1 MEDFYRPSLIGRGGP
16 IAPTIAPGT
25 DFVLKN
31 HMVRLLRQNCQF
43 HGFKDED
50 ANEHLDKYLSITQ
63 FIKQKGISQD
73 IINLNVFL
81 FSLSHEAESWF
92 YTLKTH
98 SIHTWEEMV
107 SKFLSKYFPYSR
119 TLQLRKEILNFWQL
133 PTESVFEA
141 WERFKSCLRKCPDH
155 RILLLNQILTFYNGI
170 TMIDQERLMVA
181 AGGNFMRKT
190 PQEAYDLIENMTQ
203 HHFQWDAE
211 VYYNT
216 TTDMSAYY
224 SETTFASRE
233 RVEVLGKQTG
243 YTIQSVQH
251 NPGPGHPN
259 TFYYSDSDES
269 DDDEPSEMIEDQKS
283 IHHLSG
289 SPTPSSDPVVASL
302 SPSLTPTGD
311 SDSILEETD
320 TLLPHHD
327 STSPEVNDD
336 IFDPEGDIRLL
347 ERLLN
352 LDSTKDLP
360 PPHELNNEIFDPEGD
375 ILILENLLKDDP
387 SEAKNSEIDSLI
399 KGPSDTFLMG
409 DEDIKLNPPM
419 DVDNLVPIPR
429 VSEKPLDSLDS
440 ILETSKM
447 TITDPLFDFDSEF
460 TLNLDNPILNIQNK
474 ESDESG
480 TETIMDEVQINSTQS
495 TAQIPSPYEKLNFD
509 LTMPKP
515 ILTFSR
521 FRYGIFGSHRV
532 FDILGPRLPFSLSYN
547 FGLVFSKEYLKFLS
561 LNIFLLGDEN
571 ADFDPERDILQLE
584 KLLNDDPSSPLPPKE
599 LYFEDLKV
607 IQSSIDTSLDFED
620 DYYDT
625 EGDFI
630 YLESLLI
637 KDTTHN
643 LPPDVFSDIDS
654 KSLNDK
660 HDFDNLK
667 SMVKVFDA
675 GIHEKIVSPTYV
687 KLPFEDCHYLSLT
700 YVIRIFL
707 PYLTY
712 SMNSSLPLSSG
723 SVDIFLT
730 PESPLSFFFSRTR
743 WFSSEWNSP
752 CASMFI

>member
-1 MEDFYRPSLIGRGGP
+1 
-16 IAPTIAPGT
+16 
-25 DFVLKN
+25 
-31 HMVRLLRQNCQF
+31 
-43 HGFKDED
+43 
-50 ANEHLDKYLSITQ
+50 
-63 FIKQKGISQD
+63 
-73 IINLNVFL
+73 
-81 FSLSHEAESWF
+81 
-92 YTLKTH
+92 
-98 SIHTWEEMV
+98 MV

-119 TLQLRKEILNFWQL
+119 TLQLRREILNFRQL

-170 TMIDQERLMVA
+170 TIIDQERLMVA

-216 TTDMSAYY
+216 TTDMSAHY

-327 STSPEVNDD
+327 STSPEVDDD

-429 VSEKPLDSLDS
+429 VSEKPLDSLDP
-440 ILETSKM
+440 ILETSKT

-460 TLNLDNPILNIQNK
+460 TLNSDNPILDIQNK
-474 ESDESG
+474 ESDESE
-480 TETIMDEVQINSTQS
+480 TETIMDEVQINSTQR
-495 TAQIPSPYEKLNFD
+495 
-509 LTMPKP
+509 P
-515 ILTFSR
+515 ILTFPH
-521 FRYGIFGSHRV
+521 FRYVIFGSHRV
-532 FDILGPRLPFSLSYN
+532 FDILGPRLLFSLSYN
-547 FGLVFSKEYLKFLS
+547 FGLIFSKEYIKLLS
-561 LNIFLLGDEN
+561 LNIFLLVNEN
-571 ADFDPERDILQLE
+571 GVFDPGIIIV
-584 KLLNDDPSSPLPPKE
+584 
-599 LYFEDLKV
+599 Y
-607 IQSSIDTSLDFED
+607 
-620 DYYDT
+620 
-625 EGDFI
+625 
-630 YLESLLI
+630 
-637 KDTTHN
+637 
-643 LPPDVFSDIDS
+643 VFSIFYHLSPMDELIRGMSQASDS
-654 KSLNDK
+654 IKNKRFSRGNPCL
-660 HDFDNLK
+660 
-667 SMVKVFDA
+667 
-675 GIHEKIVSPTYV
+675 
-687 KLPFEDCHYLSLT
+687 
-700 YVIRIFL
+700 
-707 PYLTY
+707 
-712 SMNSSLPLSSG
+712 
-723 SVDIFLT
+723 
-730 PESPLSFFFSRTR
+730 FFFL
-743 WFSSEWNSP
+743 FS
-752 CASMFI
+752 